1 MSTSRLFDLAKLA
14 TGPEAPFRW
23 TVKRSPRATIF
34 VVRSHAGVASI
45 VRQRMRMARARRQG
59 LLVGAVTGALAAYVL
74 DPELGR
80 RRRDQLAARARHSTH
95 LLTRTG
101 RAKALQSVGHAKG
114 ALHRLH
120 PGEGEA
126 LDDAGLAHK
135 VESVLFRDATVP
147 KGSISINAE
156 EGKVF
161 LRGQVENA
169 EQIEHAAEV
178 TAGIPG
184 VDEVV
189 NLLHLPGTE
198 APHPHDPPQAQAS

>member
-1 MSTSRLFDLAKLA
+1 MT
-14 TGPEAPFRW
+14 
-23 TVKRSPRATIF
+23 
-34 VVRSHAGVASI
+34 VRSYAGMAAVL
-45 VRQRMRMARARRQG
+45 RRRTRLARARRQG
-59 LLVGAVTGALAAYVL
+59 LAVGAIAGALAAYVL
-74 DPELGR
+74 DSERGR
-80 RRRDQLAARARHSTH
+80 ERRDQLAARVRRSKHQ
-95 LLTRTG
+95 LTRTG
-101 RAKALQSVGHAKG
+101 RAKALRSVGHAKG

-120 PGEGEA
+120 PGEGEP

-135 VESVLFRDATVP
+135 VESVLFRDTTVP

-161 LRGQVENA
+161 LRGQVESA

-178 TAGIPG
+178 TVGIPG

-198 APHPHDPPQAQAS
+198 APHPHDLPYTQTG